1 MLGLLRGPSLGVAFL
16 LAAALAGCGGSTPPI
31 SVSVSQ
37 PSPQTI
43 DGGAAA
49 SISATVANDSRG
61 VNWTVSCS
69 ATPSCGQVS
78 PPASTSGQTVS
89 FIAPN
94 PNPTNAALMVA
105 VTATSVKDITKSSF
119 VQVTVAAPLSVA
131 TSVLPN
137 GSVGVAYSQNLQV
150 AGGIPPY
157 TWSVPANSVLPA
169 GLSLSSSGA
178 VTGTPTAAG
187 NSVVP
192 FQVADSGSPA
202 TVFVGGANVSINTGP
217 PSITTVLPNAI
228 IDTAYTQTLQASGG
242 VPPYAWTLTSGSLPV
257 WATLDT
263 AGRIRGI
270 PGATGSANFTVQVT
284 DAEFQPLMATQALS
298 ITVAAGSSPDVALLN
313 GHYAFLFGGF
323 DDVSGAPFTLAGSFT
338 ADGAGNISGG
348 IEDVIGPASP
358 VVNVPFTGIY
368 NIAADQRGAF
378 TITTA
383 SSNMTFAC
391 VLGTVV
397 SGVATKGRFVEF
409 DDYSGKSGQR
419 GSGILRLQDT
429 SAFTLA
435 SVTGPYAFGFSGVD
449 PAGKREV
456 RVGRFDADGAG
467 TVKNGVEDLNDAS
480 TVSNSL
486 SFTGTYTAPS
496 ASNGRASLTL
506 NASGSTTSNLTS
518 YIVSAHEILA
528 VSSDAVSSGPAGGL
542 ILSQAST
549 SFTNSSF
556 SGNAVFY
563 NAGVHAAN
571 PTAESSADIGVF
583 TADGAGN
590 VTEIHDQNDGGT
602 LTIDGS
608 VSGMTY
614 ATATNG
620 RLAFTGGNAFIL
632 YLVDINRGFLFDPGG
647 TMGLGFVESQAAA
660 PAGGFTN
667 ASLSGTL
674 AAGTIA
680 PTVTPVTN
688 EDGFATLDGISKFQT
703 NEDVSTTAGLIVNE
717 LSSGSYT
724 IGANGRGLVTSIIIS
739 LAGFTPWVVLACL
752 AVWLFFAYRERHFSK
767 SRPRFAACCM
777 MAWVAVVPEACPRPR
792 PNEIVFYLISPT
804 KAVTIH
810 LATADTAPPVAIFEQ

>member
-43 DGGAAA
+43 DGGGAA
-49 SISATVANDSRG
+49 SISATVANDSSG

-105 VTATSVKDITKSSF
+105 VTATSVKDITKFSS

-131 TSVLPN
+131 TSVLPD

-157 TWSVPANSVLPA
+157 TWSVPASSLLPA

-192 FQVADSGSPA
+192 FQVVDSGSPA

-217 PSITTVLPNAI
+217 PSVTTTGLPNAT
-228 IDTAYTQTLQASGG
+228 IDTAYTRTLQASGG

-298 ITVAAGSSPDVALLN
+298 ITVAVGSSPDVALLN

-358 VVNVPFTGIY
+358 VVDVPFTGIY
-368 NIAADQRGAF
+368 NVAADQRGAF

-383 SSNMTFAC
+383 SGSKTFAF
-391 VLGTVV
+391 VLGTVA

-429 SAFTLA
+429 TAFTLA
-435 SVTGPYAFGFSGVD
+435 SITGPFAFGFSGVD

-480 TVSNSL
+480 TVSNSV

-518 YIVSAHEILA
+518 YVVSAREILA

-632 YLVDINRGFLFDPGG
+632 YLVDINKGFLFDPGG

-667 ASLSGTL
+667 ASLSGTFT
-674 AAGTIA
+674 AGTIA
-680 PTVTPVTN
+680 PTVTAVTN
-688 EDGFATLDGISKFQT
+688 ESGFATLDGISKFQT

-724 IGANGRGLVTSIIIS
+724 IGTNGRGLVTSIIIS
-739 LAGFTPWVVLACL
+739 LAGFTPWMVLVCL

-767 SRPRFAACCM
+767 LRPRFAAYCM
-777 MAWVAVVPEACPRPR
+777 IAWVAVVPEACPRPR

-810 LATADTAPPVAIFEQ
+810 LATADTVPPVAIFE

>member
-1 MLGLLRGPSLGVAFL
+1 MPGMLRGPSLGIALL
-16 LAAALAGCGGSTPPI
+16 LAAVLAGCGGSSPI

-43 DGGAAA
+43 DGGGTA
-49 SISATVANDSRG
+49 SISATVTDSKG

-78 PPASTSGQTVS
+78 PPTSTSGQKVS

-94 PNPTNAALMVA
+94 PNPTSAALMVT
-105 VTATSVKDITKSSF
+105 VTATSVKDITKFSS
-119 VQVTVAAPLSVA
+119 VQVTVAAPFSVT
-131 TSVLPN
+131 TSALPD
-137 GSVGVAYSQNLQV
+137 GSVGVAYSQSLQA
-150 AGGIPPY
+150 AGGILPY

-169 GLSLSSSGA
+169 GLALSSSGA

-187 NSVVP
+187 NTVVP

-202 TVFVGGANVSINTGP
+202 IVFMGSANVSLNTGP
-217 PSITTVLPNAI
+217 PSVTTTALPNAT

-242 VPPYAWTLTSGSLPV
+242 IPPYSWTVTSGSLPV
-257 WATLDT
+257 WATLDS

-270 PGATGSANFTVQVT
+270 PGAAGSANFTVQAT

-298 ITVAAGSSPDVALLN
+298 ITVAAGSSPNLALLK

-348 IEDVIGPASP
+348 IEDGVGPGNP
-358 VVNVPFTGIY
+358 VVNMPFTGIY

-378 TITTA
+378 TIATA
-383 SSNMTFAC
+383 SGSKTFAC

-409 DDYSGKSGQR
+409 DDYSGNSGQR
-419 GSGILRLQDT
+419 GSGILRLQDST
-429 SAFTLA
+429 AFTLA

-467 TVKNGVEDLNDAS
+467 TVKNGVEDVNDAS
-480 TVSNSL
+480 TVSNSV
-486 SFTGTYTAPS
+486 SFTGTNTAPS

-506 NASGSTTSNLTS
+506 NASGSTTTNLTS
-518 YIVSAHEILA
+518 YVVSAHEILA
-528 VSSDAVSSGPAGGL
+528 VSSDAVSSGLAGGV

-563 NAGVHAAN
+563 NAGVQAAN
-571 PTAESSADIGVF
+571 PTSQSSSDIGVF

-602 LTIDGS
+602 LTIDAS
-608 VSGMTY
+608 LSGMSY
-614 ATATNG
+614 ATSANG

-632 YLVDINRGFLFDPGG
+632 YLVDINKGFLFDPGG
-647 TMGLGFVESQAAA
+647 TMGLGFVESQATA

-667 ASLSGTL
+667 ASLSGTF

-680 PTVTPVTN
+680 PAVTAVTN
-688 EDGFATLDGISKFQT
+688 ESGLATLDGLSKFQT
-703 NEDVSTTAGLIVNE
+703 NEDVSTSAALTVNE

-724 IGANGRGLVTSIIIS
+724 IGTNGRGLVTSVIIS
-739 LAGFTPWVVLACL
+739 LAGFSPWMVLACL
-752 AVWLFFAYRERHFSK
+752 AIWLFFAYRERHFSK
-767 SRPRFAACCM
+767 SRPRFAAYCM
-777 MAWVAVVPEACPRPR
+777 MAWVAVVPEACPHPG
-792 PNEIVFYLISPT
+792 PNEIVFYLISPS

-810 LATADTAPPVAIFEQ
+810 LGTADKLPPVTIFEQ